1 MTRREL
7 LVSGILIAA
16 AACSRPQ
23 IPPKVDTERAVDNY
37 LQATKYIDT
46 SHPTILDVVGKV
58 ACDDADPR
66 ANAMALFAFVRA
78 IPFGFATGFWDNKAS
93 DVLRAGR
100 GYCNT
105 KSTLFIALLRAA
117 GIPARQQFV
126 EIDAAVLHGIH
137 DPGTAMVDHS
147 YVEMFLDGRWIATD
161 AYIVDPPLFAAA
173 QLRLTADS
181 RLLGYSA
188 HATGSNDW
196 DGVSPSFAQ
205 YNVLDPRPIGSKR
218 WGVYADVGDFY
229 ARADDTHN
237 RLNTFLRA
245 GIGLVV
251 APANRRAD
259 ALRRTAVQA
268 D

>member
-1 MTRREL
+1 MNRREVL
-7 LVSGILIAA
+7 TAGTVIAMGG
-16 AACSRPQ
+16 CSRQSVPATAE
-23 IPPKVDTERAVDNY
+23 TEPVVDNF
-37 LQATKYIDT
+37 LEATDYIDT
-46 SHPTILDVVGKV
+46 GHPAV
-58 ACDDADPR
+58 AAVAGMVSRKDADPR
-66 ANAMALFAFVRA
+66 ANAIALFEFVRA

-105 KSTLFIALLRAA
+105 KSTLFVALLRAS
-117 GIPARQQFV
+117 GIPARQHFV
-126 EIDAAVLHGIH
+126 EIDAAVLHGIL

-147 YVEMFLDGRWIATD
+147 YVEVLLDGQWVATD

-173 QLRLTADS
+173 QRQLAAEN

-196 DGVSPSFAQ
+196 DGVVPSFSQ
-205 YNVLDPRPIGSKR
+205 YNILDARPIGSKQ

-229 ARADDTHN
+229 SSARDTHN
-237 RLNTFLRA
+237 RLNALLRA

-259 ALRRTAVQA
+259 ALRRRAL
-268 D
+268 